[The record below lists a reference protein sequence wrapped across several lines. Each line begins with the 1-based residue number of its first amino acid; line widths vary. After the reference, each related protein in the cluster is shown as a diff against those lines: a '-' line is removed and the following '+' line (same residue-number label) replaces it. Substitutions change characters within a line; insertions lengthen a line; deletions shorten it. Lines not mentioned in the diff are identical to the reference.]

1 MKFWRK
7 DAGVFD
13 AIICYKLLCITQHF
27 RDEKRFLYRQRRC
40 FIAYTTTGI
49 LTTKKC
55 FKRNCSQ
62 VYKVLNGIKSIN
74 NTAWN
79 LPLFEF
85 FAELHFF
92 VYGQNSRFSPCS
104 GKYVSP
110 KSSHIS
116 TQGIFIYNICR
127 RYYIDICLQFLTL
140 YISHSVN
147 KKHYTLNEF
156 ERCYLGN
163 PSWIWL

>member
-13 AIICYKLLCITQHF
+13 AIICYHKLLCIAQHF
-27 RDEKRFLYRQRRC
+27 RHEKRFLYRQRRC
-40 FIAYTTTGI
+40 FIACATTGI

-79 LPLFEF
+79 LSLFEF
-85 FAELHFF
+85 FADLHFF
-92 VYGQNSRFSPCS
+92 VYGQNSRFSPYS

-127 RYYIDICLQFLTL
+127 RYYIDIRLQFLTL
-140 YISHSVN
+140 HISHSVN
-147 KKHYTLNEF
+147 KKHYTVNEF

-163 PSWIWL
+163 PSWI